1 MCTQKHRVQSKT
13 ATNMKVSV
21 NFNLFLFL
29 LQKQKI
35 LYKLFCKGNEREQNG
50 QFFFCPNDIIKR
62 SKFKVKRKY
71 CTCLQTYKKKIMV
84 KGTVPKNTFL
94 L

>member
-50 QFFFCPNDIIKR
+50 QF
-62 SKFKVKRKY
+62 V
-71 CTCLQTYKKKIMV
+71 
-84 KGTVPKNTFL
+84 FL
-94 L
+94 SQ